1 MGMPKKKLSKE
12 DMLAELTRCDW
23 KNTVAARRLGVS
35 AGTFVKQFYE
45 YNLGEIR
52 LKTLIAEIIKGRKG
66 ITLGDI
72 CDEMEERTGL
82 LYCGEVTTGRIKKIW
97 DELKGGAAGGVQPP
111 RGLMVSRSRTGTDVR

>member
-1 MGMPKKKLSKE
+1 MGVPKKLAKE

-82 LYCGEVTTGRIKKIW
+82 LYCGEVTTGRIKEIW
-97 DELKGGAAGGVQPP
+97 NELKEGTTNGVRPQGGP
-111 RGLMVSRSRTGTDVR
+111 MVSRPRTGTDVR

>member
-1 MGMPKKKLSKE
+1 MGVPKKLAKE

-82 LYCGEVTTGRIKKIW
+82 LYCGKVTTGRIKEIW
-97 DELKGGAAGGVQPP
+97 NELKEGTTNGVRPQGGP
-111 RGLMVSRSRTGTDVR
+111 MVSRPRTGTDVR